1 MRGQYG
7 LPPHTWAAFRSL
19 INPELLCLPWRQ
31 SISDRGHP
39 LLSRRA
45 VEDAS
50 LLGLILLLPVDPL
63 DMTVPV
69 PMIKPLFMR
78 IQRTLAQVASDTPR
92 LRVSDGTV
100 SVRSFI
106 RRELRDG
113 VLAHL
118 YILIGIS

>member
-19 INPELLCLPWRQ
+19 IAPQLLRLPWRQ

-39 LLSRRA
+39 LLTCRA

-50 LLGLILLLPVDPL
+50 LLSLVLLLPVDPL
-63 DMTVPV
+63 DMAVPV

-78 IQRTLAQVASDTPR
+78 VQGTLTQVASHTPR
-92 LRVSDGTV
+92 LRIPDGTV
-100 SVRSFI
+100 SVRALI
-106 RRELRDG
+106 RRKLRDG
-113 VLAHL
+113 VLASL
-118 YILIGIS
+118 CILIGVS